1 MTGTTQKGD
10 RFMHHGFDHR
20 IRKLKMPLF
29 DGEDAYGWIYKV
41 ERYFEIQGIPQPEQ
55 LRAAVLC
62 MEGEDLSCESS
73 DDEEDAE
80 EDGSQFGDKVITDN
94 NVERRKD
101 SGDDLKYSP
110 CFTPSVINMEKVNKN
125 VKEATSNEVNEHVNS
140 TSNKLEESVPK
151 GKFSLNNSV
160 CSKGVHTC
168 GSILQ
173 LMDEL
178 VKETKMESMEI
189 VTP

>member
-29 DGEDAYGWIYKV
+29 DGEDAYGWIYRV

-80 EDGSQFGDKVITDN
+80 EDGSQSGDKVTTDN
-94 NVERRKD
+94 DVERVRELSRMHNNDLLYDNNHNNIMPDKD
-101 SGDDLKYSP
+101 
-110 CFTPSVINMEKVNKN
+110 N
-125 VKEATSNEVNEHVNS
+125 VLSEDPFN
-140 TSNKLEESVPK
+140 
-151 GKFSLNNSV
+151 
-160 CSKGVHTC
+160 
-168 GSILQ
+168 
-173 LMDEL
+173 
-178 VKETKMESMEI
+178 
-189 VTP
+189 